1 MQEELLEQLVENTS
15 HKDSFQVIVSDD
27 TTRFMKK
34 FNPPIQLKKNIYE
47 IALVNLETYYSIP
60 NITNKNN
67 SFRYSANGGADWNT
81 INIPTGSYDI
91 EDINA
96 VIQRG
101 MKSNGHWDEANEEFY
116 VKILAN
122 PNTLKAILKI
132 DNNYQ
137 VNFKSGN
144 SLRKLLGFNSK
155 VYITSQESERVV
167 DILSVNSILVNVD
180 IISGS
185 YVNGIARP
193 TIYSFFPNVSQGHK
207 IVENPKTVIY
217 LPITLHVIHSIQI
230 TLEDQ
235 DENQLDLRGENITIR
250 FHIKEK

>member
-27 TTRFMKK
+27 TTRFTKK
-34 FNPPIQLKKNIYE
+34 FNPSIQLKKNRPYE

-60 NITNKNN
+60 NINNKNN
-67 SFRYSANGGADWNT
+67 SFRYSANGGADWHT
-81 INIPTGSYDI
+81 VDIPTGSYDI
-91 EDINA
+91 EDIND

-101 MKSNGHWDEANEEFY
+101 MKSNGHWDEANEEY
-116 VKILAN
+116 EAN
-122 PNTLKAILKI
+122 

-155 VYITSQESERVV
+155 VYTTSQESERVV
-167 DILSVNSILVNVD
+167 DILSVNSILVNLD

-185 YVNGIARP
+185 YVNGIAQH
-193 TIYSFFPNVSQGHK
+193 TIYSFSPNVSPGHK

-217 LPITLHVIHSIQI
+217 LPITLHVKHSIQ
-230 TLEDQ
+230 
-235 DENQLDLRGENITIR
+235 NYSRGPRWKPIR
-250 FHIKEK
+250 YKG